1 MDAERCREEEVDC
14 EHGHTTDESPR
25 ESLKFWE
32 NQHPIQHFQLLC
44 EIFFS
49 ESCGTISALVCWPL
63 TSSPSMQSLG
73 FFHALNPRRARG
85 EKVGGTKGQ
94 YRLLSTSWGRRHI
107 TLMVSVNIS
116 LTPIPLAWRAP
127 PIPFFSPCSQPQ
139 PTHNPTTVPSTST
152 PLRLCSLGA
161 CLFPCQGHRRRN
173 TDEVLRPP

>member
-1 MDAERCREEEVDC
+1 MDAERCREEEDDC
-14 EHGHTTDESPR
+14 EHDHTTDESLG

-32 NQHPIQHFQLLC
+32 DQHPIQHFSC
-44 EIFFS
+44 YVKYFF
-49 ESCGTISALVCWPL
+49 GKLWYHIYFGMLALHL
-63 TSSPSMQSLG
+63 FSFQALG
-73 FFHALNPRRARG
+73 FFHALNPWRARG
-85 EKVGGTKGQ
+85 ENVGGTKGQ
-94 YRLLSTSWGRRHI
+94 YTLPSTSWGRRHI

-116 LTPIPLAWRAP
+116 LTPIPLACRTP